1 MCEHIPEHHDEHVV
15 SHQILLKI
23 CSRTS
28 VHEDANNVQGSPSL
42 LLQLLLFSG
51 YGLTLYLRPQAH
63 EVNGHVSVPCLQSIL
78 GVGGH
83 IKVCHVCRACYVDVY
98 T

>member
-63 EVNGHVSVPCLQSIL
+63 EVNGHVSVPCLQTVL
-78 GVGGH
+78 GFFFH
-83 IKVCHVCRACYVDVY
+83 ADMNATTYSWI
-98 T
+98 